1 MLDPASPYNKR
12 ANWGKTFR
20 PMVNMLPLTD
30 DFYLLPS
37 NSLVKLKLQ
46 KDGTLQLDEESFHL
60 EAATTLLTSAKS
72 FKLKGFAKKEKKIEL
87 LEFHLSHGQSNIIQK
102 WHKELSQFGCNPV
115 SIHNS
120 FHISNLLYLIFSA

>member
-1 MLDPASPYNKR
+1 MLDPAPPYNKR

-60 EAATTLLTSAKS
+60 EAATSLLTSAKS

-115 SIHNS
+115 SNS
-120 FHISNLLYLIFSA
+120 